1 MSSLDE
7 VYEQMRVFQR
17 VLTDFNAEIRTS
29 SEALAKAHE
38 TVCGLWQDEAG
49 LRYRQA
55 YEPLA
60 HSLDRYLHAN
70 APRFE
75 KFLDAKVHKL
85 EQYLHG

>member
-7 VYEQMRVFQR
+7 VHEQMRVFQR
-17 VLTDFNAEIRTS
+17 TLAEFNEEIRIS
-29 SEALAKAHE
+29 ASALAKSHE
-38 TVCGLWQDEAG
+38 TVCALWQDEAA

-60 HSLDRYLHAN
+60 QSLNEYLRAG

-75 KFLDAKVHKL
+75 GFLESKVRQL
-85 EQYLHG
+85 ERYLQG

>member
-17 VLTDFNAEIRTS
+17 TLTEFNAEIRASATAL
-29 SEALAKAHE
+29 SEAHDSICHIWK
-38 TVCGLWQDEAG
+38 DEPA
-49 LRYRQA
+49 LRYRAA

-60 HSLDRYLHAN
+60 HSLDQYLTAQ

-75 KFLDAKVHKL
+75 KFMESKIRRL
-85 EQYLHG
+85 EQYLQG